1 LGVLWSLAGLET
13 KVWVLIRADP
23 LISILSSRLL
33 HLEVT
38 TTRQNLIAK
47 NLATIEL

>member
-1 LGVLWSLAGLET
+1 MLT
-13 KVWVLIRADP
+13 RADP
-23 LISILSSRLL
+23 LTSILSSRLL

-47 NLATIEL
+47 NLAAIEL